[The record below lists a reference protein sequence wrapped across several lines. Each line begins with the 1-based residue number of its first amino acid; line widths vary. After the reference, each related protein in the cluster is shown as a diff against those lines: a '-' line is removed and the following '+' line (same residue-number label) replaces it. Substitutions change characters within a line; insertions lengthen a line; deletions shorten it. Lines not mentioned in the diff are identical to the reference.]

1 MKKIKFTKEKIAIS
15 LILILSAIL
24 NFTNLA
30 IQGYSNLYYAS
41 GVKSML
47 LNFTNFFFVSFDPA
61 GFVSI
66 DKPPLGFWMQAISAK
81 IFGFSGVSILLPQAL
96 AGVISVGLLYYLVK
110 RSFGPTAG
118 ILSALFLAITPVFVA
133 ASRNN
138 TIDNLLVMTLLF
150 ACIFLSKAAERGK
163 FKYLI
168 ISLILVGIGFNI
180 KMLEA
185 YMIAPAMYITYLIST
200 AAPIKKKIVHLIVGT
215 MVLAVVSLSWAFVV
229 DLVPSQNRPY
239 VGSST
244 NNTVTELIFG
254 HNGVARLSSSKG
266 GGGRGGN
273 GQRPAMM
280 NKAKTS
286 DTSTDSKQNLRAN
299 GPNSASI
306 PNANSGNAANS
317 SGIPGPSNGGGGG
330 GAPGNGGGAPGGSS
344 SLSGN
349 FGGQTPSGITRLFS
363 KNILSDQICWFI
375 PLAFLG
381 FIASLLAQKFRLPF
395 NNKKKLDLVLW
406 IFWLL
411 PEFIYFSF
419 TTGLFHPYYLTMMA
433 PPIAALSGIGITS
446 MWKLYKEGG
455 IKSYLLPVS
464 FILEGILHLVML
476 SYFIDSIS
484 STITM
489 IIITA
494 AVLSFISSIG
504 LIIYKLVKQQDSFNG
519 KNFKFAKTLTALALI
534 GILTTPAIGS
544 AAVINYAI
552 NGSMPA
558 AGLELLSDEVSNDSS
573 LSINT
578 KLIEFIKSN
587 APNTKYQL
595 VVSDSQSADSI
606 ILGSDVSVIALGGF
620 SGSDNILTLSE
631 FKELVKNGDVRY
643 VLSSGSSR
651 RSSIMQWVQENG
663 KEVPK
668 SEWSNTSSN
677 KDSSTNTTEEESIN
691 AKDSKANRFG
701 KDMKMGMNSQT
712 LYDLKGTVN

>member
-15 LILILSAIL
+15 LVLILSAIL

-96 AGVISVGLLYYLVK
+96 AGIISVGLLYYLVK

-200 AAPIKKKIVHLIVGT
+200 AVPIKKKIVHLIVGT

-317 SGIPGPSNGGGGG
+317 SGIPG
-330 GAPGNGGGAPGGSS
+330 PGNGGGAPGGSS

-544 AAVINYAI
+544 AAVINHAI

-643 VLSSGSSR
+643 VLSSGSSG

-677 KDSSTNTTEEESIN
+677 TDSSTNTTEEESIN

>member
-24 NFTNLA
+24 NFTNLT

-317 SGIPGPSNGGGGG
+317 SGIPGPGNGGGTPGG
-330 GAPGNGGGAPGGSS
+330 GGGAPGGSS

-544 AAVINYAI
+544 AAVINHAI

-643 VLSSGSSR
+643 VLSSGSSG

-677 KDSSTNTTEEESIN
+677 TDSSTNTTEEESIN

>member
-15 LILILSAIL
+15 LVLILSAIL

-200 AAPIKKKIVHLIVGT
+200 AVPIKKKIVHLIVGT

-317 SGIPGPSNGGGGG
+317 SGVPGPGNGGGTPGG
-330 GAPGNGGGAPGGSS
+330 GGGAPGGSS

-544 AAVINYAI
+544 AAVINHAI

-643 VLSSGSSR
+643 VLSSGSSG

-677 KDSSTNTTEEESIN
+677 TDSSTNTTEEESIN

>member
-544 AAVINYAI
+544 AAVINHAI

-643 VLSSGSSR
+643 VLSSGSSG

-677 KDSSTNTTEEESIN
+677 TDSSTNTTEEESIN